1 MYRINIMLNNN
12 HLILL
17 DFDGTIMK
25 TDEFNWECYN
35 IVLNKYK
42 LEISFSDFL
51 NCISNS
57 HLDTYF
63 TNLGLTNEQIIAI
76 RKEKYD
82 LMLEHIKECKS
93 IRFIK
98 GMEKFIEFIDENNI
112 PHCVVTNTSIKPILM
127 YREHFPLLNKLKN
140 WITREDYEI
149 PKPNS
154 ECFELAVKK
163 FGENKIV
170 IGFEDSWVG
179 YQALKGVTDKINIIC
194 EEGNN
199 KRFEGEKVKI
209 IKNYDMIL

>member
-1 MYRINIMLNNN
+1 MLNNN
-12 HLILL
+12 NLILL

-25 TDEFNWECYN
+25 TDAFNWECYN
-35 IVLNKYK
+35 IVLNKYQ
-42 LEISFSDFL
+42 LEISFADFL
-51 NCISNS
+51 DCISNS
-57 HLDTYF
+57 YLDTYF
-63 TNLGLTNEQIIAI
+63 SNLGITNEQIISI
-76 RKEKYD
+76 RKEKYE
-82 LMLEHIKECKS
+82 LMSEHIKECKN
-93 IRFIK
+93 IRFMK
-98 GMEKFIEFIDENNI
+98 GMEKFIKFIDENNI
-112 PHCVVTNTSIKPILM
+112 PHCVVTNTSIIQILM

-140 WITREDYEI
+140 WITREDYKL

-154 ECFELAVKK
+154 ECFGLAVKK

-199 KRFEGEKVKI
+199 KRFEGEEVKI